1 MKKVIVLA
9 ALMFVMFGFAATAQT
24 PQKIGYADIEYVLS
38 QMPQFKDV
46 QSEIQTYQTQLQKQ
60 YEAKVQEY
68 QQKIQD
74 YQAQEATMLDAIKAD
89 KQREIIQLE
98 QNIQQFQSD
107 MQDSFMKRQ
116 ETLMTP
122 LYEKVGT
129 AIEGVAKENGYTHIL
144 NARIQGLDIIL
155 YGDSSLDVSDQ
166 ILRKMGITPSS
177 GSSN

>member
-1 MKKVIVLA
+1 MKKVIVTA
-9 ALMFVMFGFAATAQT
+9 AFLLTFFGFAATAQT
-24 PQKIGYADIEYVLS
+24 AQKIGYADVEYVLS

-68 QQKIQD
+68 QQKIQE

-98 QNIQQFQSD
+98 QNIQQFQAD
-107 MQDSFMKRQ
+107 MQDSFLQKQ
-116 ETLMTP
+116 ETLMGP

-129 AIEGVAKENGYTHIL
+129 AIEGVAKENGFTHIL
-144 NARIQGLDIIL
+144 SARLSGLDIIL
-155 YGDSSLDVSDQ
+155 YGDESLDVSDM
-166 ILRKMGITPSS
+166 ILQKMGITP
-177 GSSN
+177 GN

>member
-1 MKKVIVLA
+1 MA
-9 ALMFVMFGFAATAQT
+9 AFLFVFFGYAATAQVT
-24 PQKIGYADIEYVLS
+24 QKIGYADVEYVLS

-46 QSEIQTYQTQLQKQ
+46 QSDIQTYQTQLQKQ

-68 QQKIQD
+68 QQKIQE

-98 QNIQQFQSD
+98 QSIQQFQAD
-107 MQDSFMKRQ
+107 MQDSFMKKQ

-129 AIEGVAKENGYTHIL
+129 AIEGVAKENGYSHIL
-144 NARIQGLDIIL
+144 SARLSGLDVIL
-155 YGDSSLDVSDQ
+155 YGDASLDVSDL
-166 ILRKMGITPSS
+166 ILKKMGITP
-177 GSSN
+177 GN